1 MGFGSPSV
9 LGPEMEDLRGRLF
22 QGVRVR
28 KVSVHHEASR
38 CPFSWWSWWERAET
52 VLKIADFMPREI
64 KLGVIL
70 GAKTVSISSSSLP
83 STPQISVLSSLF
95 TETALPKMT
104 NDLPEA

>member
-1 MGFGSPSV
+1 M
-9 LGPEMEDLRGRLF
+9 RK
-22 QGVRVR
+22 VRV
-28 KVSVHHEASR
+28 HPEASR
-38 CPFSWWSWWERAET
+38 CPFSWWSRWERSGT

-70 GAKTVSISSSSLP
+70 GAKTVSISRSSLP
-83 STPQISVLSSLF
+83 SAPQLPSVLSSLF